1 MRGGSVEKELSFPFP
16 PSLMKS
22 VLGWLTCLTNS
33 VAAGSNIQGSS
44 TVTVGRFPGRRE
56 TGGINTTGEVKWNE
70 LLDKFKGT
78 QEKTRRRNER
88 LLRGEDEFETEM
100 QEREA
105 NIADASQEQ
114 TGRTSGANGRQSFE
128 LRRPSSRLS
137 IEQGRAGP
145 GLRQPL
151 SAGANAGQPRSSFRT
166 ERPFD
171 GPGGSEPTRPG
182 NKSKYSLTGRFGI
195 RSSSKDKEKDRSG
208 GSGMGSSGGSGQK
221 R

>member
-1 MRGGSVEKELSFPFP
+1 
-16 PSLMKS
+16 MKWS
-22 VLGWLTCLTNS
+22 
-33 VAAGSNIQGSS
+33 
-44 TVTVGRFPGRRE
+44 
-56 TGGINTTGEVKWNE
+56 E

-88 LLRGEDEFETEM
+88 LLRGEDEFETEL
-100 QEREA
+100 QKREA

-114 TGRTSGANGRQSFE
+114 TGRTSSASVRHSFE

-151 SAGANAGQPRSSFRT
+151 SAGATAGQQRSSFRT
-166 ERPFD
+166 ERGFD
-171 GPGGSEPTRPG
+171 APGASEQTRPG

-195 RSSSKDKEKDRSG
+195 RSSSKDTEKDRSG